1 MIRVLLV
8 EDDSEV
14 ARIIKYYLGE
24 KERYDVVWAKN
35 AEEAV
40 VVSHDWFDV
49 ILMDVML
56 PDQSGIE
63 LCARLREWH
72 SCPVIFISYLDDSRT
87 IIDALEHGGDDYI
100 TKPFDNLVLD
110 ARIQANLRR
119 VQMERSDTK
128 IQDQLVCRGFTLDAA
143 AHTVL
148 RGGRTFSLP
157 PTEFRIL
164 SYFMQNPYR
173 YFRSSEVYSLI
184 WGRLSY
190 GDNRAVLVH
199 IHNIRKKIEEDTA
212 HPVYLKSVWGKG
224 YMFDPEGKR
233 DSGRQ

>member
-40 VVSHDWFDV
+40 VASNDWFDV

-148 RGGRTFSLP
+148 RGGEDLFSAADGIP
-157 PTEFRIL
+157 HFIL
-164 SYFMQNPYR
+164 FHAEPIPLL
-173 YFRSSEVYSLI
+173 SLQRGLQSHLGSAQL
-184 WGRLSY
+184 WG
-190 GDNRAVLVH
+190 
-199 IHNIRKKIEEDTA
+199 
-212 HPVYLKSVWGKG
+212 
-224 YMFDPEGKR
+224 
-233 DSGRQ
+233 

>member
-40 VVSHDWFDV
+40 VASHDWFDV

-72 SCPVIFISYLDDSRT
+72 SCPVIFISCLDDSRT

-148 RGGRTFSLP
+148 RGGEDLFSAADGIP
-157 PTEFRIL
+157 HFIL
-164 SYFMQNPYR
+164 FHAEPIPLL
-173 YFRSSEVYSLI
+173 SLQRGLQSHLGSAQL
-184 WGRLSY
+184 WG
-190 GDNRAVLVH
+190 
-199 IHNIRKKIEEDTA
+199 
-212 HPVYLKSVWGKG
+212 
-224 YMFDPEGKR
+224 
-233 DSGRQ
+233 

>member
-148 RGGRTFSLP
+148 RGGEDLFSAADGIP
-157 PTEFRIL
+157 HFIL
-164 SYFMQNPYR
+164 FHAEPIPLL
-173 YFRSSEVYSLI
+173 SLQRGLQSHLGSAQL
-184 WGRLSY
+184 WG
-190 GDNRAVLVH
+190 
-199 IHNIRKKIEEDTA
+199 
-212 HPVYLKSVWGKG
+212 
-224 YMFDPEGKR
+224 
-233 DSGRQ
+233 

>member
-40 VVSHDWFDV
+40 VASHDWFDV

-148 RGGRTFSLP
+148 RGGEDLFSAADGIP
-157 PTEFRIL
+157 HFIL
-164 SYFMQNPYR
+164 FHAEPIPLL
-173 YFRSSEVYSLI
+173 SLQRGLQSHLGSAQL
-184 WGRLSY
+184 WG
-190 GDNRAVLVH
+190 
-199 IHNIRKKIEEDTA
+199 
-212 HPVYLKSVWGKG
+212 
-224 YMFDPEGKR
+224 
-233 DSGRQ
+233 